1 MPAPERPYLHGMPM
15 TWAFTHMIDA
25 FEERAGHCGSD
36 AELRD
41 LLEAALRE
49 LGFDYFAL
57 LHHASLTT
65 GRTGLIRIDNYP
77 SGWAVELAA
86 GDLVA
91 DDPVHLARGRT
102 NIGFLWEHLGA
113 LGPPVGEEVGVD
125 EAEGFVHGDGDALAE
140 R

>member
-1 MPAPERPYLHGMPM
+1 MPAPARPCLHGMPM

-77 SGWAVELAA
+77 SGWAVELAPPAILLPTTPCILPA
-86 GDLVA
+86 G
-91 DDPVHLARGRT
+91 
-102 NIGFLWEHLGA
+102 
-113 LGPPVGEEVGVD
+113 GPTSDSCGSTSAPWC
-125 EAEGFVHGDGDALAE
+125 